1 MKTTIFRSSWFWF
14 VMLLAGAHV
23 APARLSAQR
32 ADQTRNHIVKP
43 GDTLWKLAARYLGD
57 GNRWREFLRAN
68 PSLGNRSTLTVGA
81 TLRVPGSTVAAKPAT
96 PNNTG
101 ATSSNRVAER
111 AHRPYITDTIKR
123 TIFFGTKPAG
133 GFTTPVRPVNTD
145 PAVPASVFEGVS
157 APFVADDSTLE
168 NGGRCVSVGPTAAP
182 EARGVLLQGSI
193 EVQLPAG
200 TSADTAARW
209 ILVRRG
215 PILTGLGTVA
225 IPTGV
230 VRLTSQDE
238 SVHAEVVAQFDK
250 MSCDDV
256 LLPAITSA
264 RTEGGPLTAV
274 NNGPRGVVVW
284 VPGETIL
291 PTLQHAIILS
301 MGSDVGVRL
310 GDRVTIY
317 NGNSGAVVANADIVR
332 VDRRTATALLV
343 SQTIGSPSTGM
354 RVRVTEKLP

>member
-1 MKTTIFRSSWFWF
+1 MKMTTFRSSWFWF
-14 VMLLAGAHV
+14 VMLIAGAHV

-32 ADQTRNHIVKP
+32 TDQTRNHIVKP
-43 GDTLWKLAARYLGD
+43 GDTLWKLSARYLGD
-57 GNRWREFLRAN
+57 GNRWREFLSAN
-68 PSLGNRSTLTVGA
+68 PSLGNRSTLKVGV
-81 TLRVPGSTVAAKPAT
+81 TLRVPGDKAVAKATT
-96 PNNTG
+96 PN
-101 ATSSNRVAER
+101 ADASRNRVAER

-133 GFTTPVRPVNTD
+133 GFTTPVRPINTD
-145 PAVPASVFEGVS
+145 PSVPASVFEGVS
-157 APFVADDSTLE
+157 APFVVDDSTLE
-168 NGGRCVSVGPTAAP
+168 DGGRCVSVGPTAAP

-200 TSADTAARW
+200 TAVDTADRW

-215 PILTGLGTVA
+215 PLLTGLGTVA

-230 VRLTSQDE
+230 VRLTSKDDA
-238 SVHAEVVAQFDK
+238 VHAEVVAQFDK

-256 LLPAITSA
+256 LLPAIASGKTDS
-264 RTEGGPLTAV
+264 GQLKAV

-284 VPGETIL
+284 VPGETLL
-291 PTLQHAIILS
+291 PTLQHALILS

-317 NGNSGAVVANADIVR
+317 GGSAGAVIANADIVR

>member
-14 VMLLAGAHV
+14 VMLIAGAHV

-32 ADQTRNHIVKP
+32 ADQGRDHIVKP
-43 GDTLWKLAARYLGD
+43 GDTLWKLSARYLGD

-68 PSLGNRSTLTVGA
+68 PALGNRSTLRVGA
-81 TLRVPGSTVAAKPAT
+81 TLRVPGSKSTATVAPST
-96 PNNTG
+96 PDTTG
-101 ATSSNRVAER
+101 RNRVAER

-157 APFVADDSTLE
+157 APFVADDSTLAD
-168 NGGRCVSVGPTAAP
+168 GGRCVSVGPTADP
-182 EARGVLLQGSI
+182 EARGVLLQGTI

-200 TSADTAARW
+200 TAVDTAARW

-215 PILTGLGTVA
+215 PLLTGLGTVA

-230 VRLTSQDE
+230 VRLTSKDDA
-238 SVHAEVVAQFDK
+238 VNAEVVAQFDK

-256 LLPAITSA
+256 LLPANTA
-264 RTEGGPLTAV
+264 AKTDGGQLTPV
-274 NNGPRGVVVW
+274 TNGPRGVVVW

-291 PTLQHAIILS
+291 PTLQHAVILS
-301 MGSDVGVRL
+301 MGSDVGVQL

-317 NGNSGAVVANADIVR
+317 NGNSGAIVANADIVR